1 MRTFTILLTSILA
14 ASPIAAEQLCHR
26 LSRQQK
32 TFQDLLTSLGTGVLS
47 ADAYNAAKSQ
57 VNTDLSG
64 KLKEVITACRSE
76 GSTALKAKCETSYN
90 SLRDLS
96 AAPQNTF
103 KSKLGV
109 LAGSLGSATSTCK
122 AQ

>member
-1 MRTFTILLTSILA
+1 MRTLTILLTAIFFVG
-14 ASPIAAEQLCHR
+14 PIAAEQLCHR

-32 TFQDLLTSLGTGVLS
+32 TFQDFQASLGTGVLS
-47 ADAYNAAKSQ
+47 TEAYNAAKSQ
-57 VNTDLSG
+57 VNTDLSA

-76 GSTALKAKCETSYN
+76 GSTALRAKCETSYN
-90 SLRDLS
+90 ALRDLS

-103 KSKLGV
+103 KSRLGV
-109 LAGSLGSATSTCK
+109 LAGSLASATSTCK